1 MIYLDTSVIVSSLAT
16 ETATAR
22 AQAWLKDN
30 SSKGLAIS
38 PWVTAEFHS
47 ALAMKLRLKIVS
59 ADERARILHEF
70 NHLKRQG
77 LHIFDV
83 DADHFRAAAD
93 YSSHENL
100 ALRAAD
106 ALHLAIAS
114 DNGAALCT
122 LDQTLFDAAKA
133 LGIDAVIP

>member
-1 MIYLDTSVIVSSLAT
+1 MIYLDTSVLVSSLAT
-16 ETATAR
+16 EVATSR
-22 AQAWLKDN
+22 AQAWLKEN

-38 PWVTAEFHS
+38 PWVTTEFHS

-59 ADERARILHEF
+59 ADERARIIHEF
-70 NHLKRQG
+70 NHLKRHG
-77 LHIFDV
+77 LHIYPV
-83 DADHFRAAAD
+83 DTDHFQTAAD
-93 YSSHENL
+93 YSSHESL

-122 LDQTLFDAAKA
+122 LDQTLFEAAKA
-133 LGIDAVIP
+133 LGIDAVMP